1 LIPTNDQ
8 AHHIAVVA
16 EAKDHLGMVAPD
28 WRGELARYLD
38 FGEEPGGLVCA
49 ILDNSLSRAITED
62 YVPDLAV
69 RARDAFGLIS
79 WLVNHA
85 PPGTHG
91 SRMQRMAW
99 QERVSKL
106 VADQFD
112 DEVDVEARDTERPGA
127 PEGQGEA
134 AE

>member
-1 LIPTNDQ
+1 LKLTDDQ
-8 AHHIAVVA
+8 AHHIAIIA
-16 EAKDHLGMVAPD
+16 EAKDHLGMVHAD

-49 ILDNSLSRAITED
+49 ILDNSLRQAITAD
-62 YVPDLAV
+62 YVPELSA
-69 RARDAFGLIS
+69 RAGDAFGLIT

-91 SRMQRMAW
+91 SRVQRLDWQARVARIMAEQVDE
-99 QERVSKL
+99 QEFEL
-106 VADQFD
+106 
-112 DEVDVEARDTERPGA
+112 ERDTLPPGA
-127 PEGQGEA
+127 LSESEA

>member
-1 LIPTNDQ
+1 LILTNDQ
-8 AHHIAVVA
+8 AHHVAIIA

-49 ILDNSLSRAITED
+49 ILDNSLRRAISED
-62 YVPDLAV
+62 YVPELAS
-69 RARDAFGLIS
+69 RAGDAWRLIV
-79 WLVNHA
+79 WLINHA

-91 SRMQRMAW
+91 SREIRLAW
-99 QERVSKL
+99 QKRVWNI
-106 VADQFD
+106 VC
-112 DEVDVEARDTERPGA
+112 DEAEAEENGETETRDTERPPA
-127 PEGQGEA
+127 ANEA